1 MLSKK
6 NIHKIAAPC
15 KVFMIL
21 IVLLFVIAITQVMGF
36 EIIREIADFFDI
48 HINRHIYTP
57 EQAPII
63 QLTQDQQN
71 ELKITKAQKMVLTNG
86 NVHLVAHIDWR
97 ILSWRKRQELEYNI
111 EIYDP
116 NKHLIWKGPVK
127 DKPFEY
133 LEWSHVRL
141 SSPLSYRNHQDGL
154 VSQRRMREIMMITP
168 EFSQSLITP
177 IKSDDSFWQYDPRQE
192 IFINYTR
199 DWKETAYIGA
209 TGLVETKAD
218 TEPLGKLIN
227 WTSWIPKN
235 TSNLMMLWQTKN
247 SLYQINFT
255 DRQFEILLQSQAQIE
270 YMDLNR
276 WRSIKEGRIRI
287 FPTNQRPFIHI
298 LTADRKHH
306 LVLREPKQKIT
317 INVPQEWSPQFVQFA
332 AKGKKVFMQ
341 YKNAPKAEGP
351 QPTCFQEIYQVD
363 ASGNM
368 SLINRYLWKVPE
380 FEWSH
385 RRKGWFRQIDRYKHP
400 RPEPKKSIII
410 RTMNSLSPSV
420 YYFVLR
426 ISGPNYWRK
435 MLKYN
440 KIYREL
446 GGLMIWTNPEGS
458 LLSWFSIIICAA
470 ITLWHA
476 WPRRTSRARLIFW
489 LIFVGIFNLAG
500 LLTYWALNHTPVI
513 ACPVCG
519 AKRGL
524 ERTDCVRC
532 SVELPRPERGKFDL
546 IFDAG

>member
-6 NIHKIAAPC
+6 NIHKIAVPF

-21 IVLLFVIAITQVMGF
+21 IVLLFTLAIAQVMGF
-36 EIIREIADFFDI
+36 EIICEIASFFDI
-48 HINRHIYTP
+48 DINRHIYMP
-57 EQAPII
+57 EQTPII

-71 ELKITKAQKMVLTNG
+71 ELKITKAKKKVLPNG
-86 NVHLVAHIDWR
+86 NVHQVAHIDWR
-97 ILSWRKRQELEYNI
+97 KLSWRKRRELEYNI

-116 NKHLIWKGPVK
+116 NRQFIWKGPVK

-133 LEWSHVRL
+133 LEWSHVTL
-141 SSPLSYRNHQDGL
+141 SSPFQYRNHEDGL
-154 VSQRRMREIMMITP
+154 ISERRMREIMMITP
-168 EFSQSLITP
+168 EFSHSLIIPTE
-177 IKSDDSFWQYDPRQE
+177 SDNDFWRYDPQQE
-192 IFINYTR
+192 LFINYSS

-218 TEPLGKLIN
+218 SEPLGKLIN

-235 TSNLMMLWQTKN
+235 TSKHMMLWQTTN
-247 SLYQINFT
+247 RLYQINFT
-255 DRQFEILLQSQAQIE
+255 DRKFEMLLQNQAEIE
-270 YMDLNR
+270 YLDLNR
-276 WRSIKEGRIRI
+276 WRSIKERHCTY
-287 FPTNQRPFIHI
+287 PTNQRPFIHI
-298 LTADRKHH
+298 LTADLKHH

-341 YKNAPKAEGP
+341 YKNAPEGEGP

-380 FEWSH
+380 FEWSN
-385 RRKGWFRQIDRYKHP
+385 RRKGWFRQIDRYKYP
-400 RPEPKKSIII
+400 RPEPKQSIII
-410 RTMNSLSPSV
+410 RTMNSLSPPV
-420 YYFVLR
+420 YDPLLKITGENF
-426 ISGPNYWRK
+426 WRQG
-435 MLKYN
+435 N
-440 KIYREL
+440 EIYREF
-446 GGLMIWTNPEGS
+446 GGLMDWTRPKGS

-470 ITLWHA
+470 IALWHA

-489 LIFVGIFNLAG
+489 VIFVGIFNLAG

-532 SVELPRPERGKFDL
+532 WVQLPRPEKGKFDL

>member
-6 NIHKIAAPC
+6 TFHKIAVPC

-21 IVLLFVIAITQVMGF
+21 IVLLFALAIAQVMGF
-36 EIIREIADFFDI
+36 EIIREIASFFDI
-48 HINRHIYTP
+48 DINRHFYMP

-71 ELKITKAQKMVLTNG
+71 ELKITKAQKMVLPDG
-86 NVHLVAHIDWR
+86 NVHQIAHINYR
-97 ILSWRKRQELEYNI
+97 KLSWRKRKELDYNI

-116 NKHLIWKGPVK
+116 NKHLIWKGPAK

-141 SSPLSYRNHQDGL
+141 SSPSPYRNHSDGL
-154 VSQRRMREIMMITP
+154 VSERGMREIMMITP
-168 EFSQSLITP
+168 EFSQALIVP
-177 IKSDDSFWQYDPRQE
+177 IKSDDSFWRYDPQQE
-192 IFINYTR
+192 LFINYTS

-209 TGLVETKAD
+209 TGFVETKAD
-218 TEPLGKLIN
+218 SEPLGKLIN

-235 TSNLMMLWQTKN
+235 TSSLMMLWQTKN
-247 SLYQINFT
+247 RLYQINFT
-255 DRQFEILLQSQAQIE
+255 DRQFEMLLQSQAKIE

-276 WRSIKEGRIRI
+276 FRSIKERHGITS
-287 FPTNQRPFIHI
+287 TNQRPFIHI

-306 LVLREPKQKIT
+306 LVLREPKQKIK
-317 INVPQEWSPQFVQFA
+317 INVPQEWNPQFVQIA
-332 AKGKKVFMQ
+332 AEGKNVFLQ
-341 YKNAPKAEGP
+341 YKNVPKAKGF
-351 QPTCFQEIYQVD
+351 QLTSFQEIYQLD
-363 ASGNM
+363 PSGNM

-380 FEWSH
+380 FVWAN
-385 RRKGWFRQIDRYKHP
+385 RRHGWQQIDKYEHP
-400 RPEPKKSIII
+400 RPEPKQSIII
-410 RTMNSLSPSV
+410 RTMNSLSPPLYDLVLWISV
-420 YYFVLR
+420 KNSWHEILYY
-426 ISGPNYWRK
+426 NE
-435 MLKYN
+435 
-440 KIYREL
+440 IYRAL
-446 GGLMIWTNPEGS
+446 SGLMDWTRPKGS
-458 LLSWFSIIICAA
+458 LINWFSIIICAA
-470 ITLWHA
+470 IALWHA
-476 WPRRTSRARLIFW
+476 WPRRTSRAKLAFW

-532 SVELPRPERGKFDL
+532 SAQLPSPERGKFDL